1 LFFCA
6 CFVDQF
12 VLLFFFLL
20 TFTCPS

>member
-1 LFFCA
+1 LLFCA

-12 VLLFFFLL
+12 VLMFFFLL